1 MSAVAAP
8 DARHHHD
15 DQHGVELEDEQ
26 SPRVPESATE
36 ALPEAKKIRQ
46 YYLCKDLD
54 IIPRR
59 RRLEGTPDQPRPPTK
74 RRPRRP

>member
-36 ALPEAKKIRQ
+36 ALPEARLG
-46 YYLCKDLD
+46 YLRERLRAAHLTNRVVST
-54 IIPRR
+54 PRSTFADATR
-59 RRLEGTPDQPRPPTK
+59 VVDF
-74 RRPRRP
+74 

>member
-26 SPRVPESATE
+26 SPRVPESAAE
-36 ALPEAKKIRQ
+36 A
-46 YYLCKDLD
+46 
-54 IIPRR
+54 
-59 RRLEGTPDQPRPPTK
+59 
-74 RRPRRP
+74 